1 MRSQCPLFK
10 GFWVFS
16 VLISSCFYPGR
27 LQAEEFPT
35 IQGVETTCSSTASC
49 LRLLRLEG
57 EDFSVRLNAVVTLGA
72 LRDPLAVP
80 DLIEIVRNHAYRD
93 RVYHYEDTP
102 HSLLVVTALRALGTI
117 GDRQSIPV
125 LIQFIQ
131 KEAYIQF
138 RVLAA
143 DMIRMIGIEPE
154 DVPMLLPL
162 LNDPHTSI
170 RFVIFETI
178 RFADDP
184 VSKRYTRRFVNY
196 VPRADMIEDSVT
208 TSADAYSIGVS
219 IYPGSEYLFYASA
232 SDEWIMRK
240 WPARLDDLRWL
251 HTFFTM
257 DSVGE
262 VLSYYERLFDKNAKR
277 LSDGARRF
285 NFGDAEDVG
294 NEFIGEAFGF
304 ILRKTEEPSLRASIL
319 LVSIYED
326 KVLEGTAISFY
337 APK

>member
-1 MRSQCPLFK
+1 MRSQGPLFK
-10 GFWVFS
+10 GYFILL
-16 VLISSCFYPGR
+16 VLASSYFYPGR

-35 IQGVETTCSSTASC
+35 IQGVETTCRSTASC

-57 EDFSVRLNAVVTLGA
+57 EDLSVRLKAVVVLGA
-72 LRDPLAVP
+72 LRDPFVVP
-80 DLIEIVRNHAYRD
+80 DLIDIVRNHVYGE

-102 HSLLVVTALRALGTI
+102 RSLLVTTAIRALGTI
-117 GDRQSIPV
+117 GDRQAIPV

-131 KEAYIQF
+131 EEAYIQF

-143 DMIRMIGIEPE
+143 DMIRMIGIKQE

-170 RFVIFETI
+170 RFIIFETI

-219 IYPGSEYLFYASA
+219 IYPDSEYLFYASA

-240 WPARLDDLRWL
+240 WPRRLDDLHWL
-251 HTFFTM
+251 HTFFTQ
-257 DSVGE
+257 DPVEE
-262 VLSYYERLFDKNAKR
+262 VLSYYESLFEKSAKR
-277 LSDGARRF
+277 LSNGARRF

-304 ILRKTEEPSLRASIL
+304 ILRKVDEAALRTPIL
-319 LVSIYED
+319 VVSVYED
-326 KVLEGTAISFY
+326 KVLEGTAITFY